1 MRVLALLFLTLCL
14 CTQVVH
20 GQWLRCNFAADTN
33 VSIVLT
39 NIGCVD
45 DTSANRTCLRD
56 NYPGLPIT
64 FGECVINDNP
74 PQRGYK
80 ANIRVY
86 ENASFDSTPE
96 IDFQERYDSNGYVFS
111 DWINDMF
118 FVYWNDTGLND
129 TFNNDSIPFQPSL
142 ELDAVGYSLER
153 FRAPVEEHEVEILV
167 GNYITRLAYEGG
179 DPTIQVVIG
188 DDSSLNKTVLY
199 AGWGHSYTN
208 RFVVNWTEVIPV
220 RVYGPDACIDYD
232 LPLWNGYINASHVWN
247 ETFIGFFGDY
257 VNREIF
263 AVYGRVTNYT
273 VQLENT
279 QYTVCNFV
287 NELVNGTLTGEPESR
302 NISLQLGAGI
312 GADLSC
318 GILKKDIYSDIV
330 PYGTCVVMNNG
341 PAPKTVVRKI
351 LWLNDSSL
359 ITNNTDPN
367 LNITDPNFNITDG
380 NLTSNLTSVPGFIL
394 FNDTLGVGVRTART
408 YADGTDFFIAY
419 YVDHY
424 HELDN
429 FTDDYTVEF
438 PRDDTF
444 LGYETFCMLNGTECD
459 FTNETSINSTF
470 TPLDGYQTYII
481 GTYASNW
488 VNLTSENSTYV
499 TVSFNNTWWTVCP
512 VSTYDFRSC
521 VITVPNT
528 LDVWNI
534 TLYTDPCYM
543 NPDNCSSFYVDST
556 LCNFGN
562 ASVGLVAWYG
572 DWSSQVFVTT
582 YNQYGVW
589 WNITEPMILS
599 NSTDNSTDESSSS
612 SSSTGGFDFSS
623 SSTGIDLSSSSTG
636 GLDLSSSSSTGGGA

>member
-1 MRVLALLFLTLCL
+1 MRVLYLLFLTLCL
-14 CTQVVH
+14 CTQLVH
-20 GQWLRCNFAADTN
+20 CQWLRCNFAADTN

-45 DTSANRTCLRD
+45 DVALNHTCLTD
-56 NYPGLPIT
+56 HYPGLPIT
-64 FGECVINDNP
+64 FGECVVNDNP
-74 PQRGYK
+74 PQHGYK
-80 ANIRVY
+80 ANIHVY
-86 ENASFDSTPE
+86 YNASFDTAPE
-96 IDFQERYDSNGYVFS
+96 IDYQERYDPNGFIFS

-129 TFNNDSIPFQPSL
+129 TVGNESIPLLATL

-153 FRAPVEEHEVEILV
+153 YRAPVGEHEVEILV
-167 GNYITRLAYEGG
+167 GNYITRLAYAGG
-179 DPTIQVVIG
+179 EPTIQVVIG
-188 DDSSLNKTVLY
+188 DDSTYNKTVLY
-199 AGWGHSYTN
+199 AGWGHSATN
-208 RFVVNWTEVIPV
+208 RFVLNWTEIIPV
-220 RVYGPDACIDYD
+220 RVYAPDACIDYD
-232 LPLWNGYINASHVWN
+232 YPLWNGYINASHVWN

-257 VNREIF
+257 VDRNIN
-263 AVYGRVTNYT
+263 AVYGRIANYT
-273 VQLENT
+273 VPLENT

-287 NELVNGTLTGEPESR
+287 NEYYNDTLTGAPEPR
-302 NISLQLGAGI
+302 NISFQLGAGMDPLI
-312 GADLSC
+312 C
-318 GILKKDIYSDIV
+318 GTLRHNIYTDVV
-330 PYGTCVVMNNG
+330 PYGTCVSMHNG
-341 PAPKTVVRKI
+341 PAAKTLVHKI
-351 LWLNDSSL
+351 LWLNDSTIL
-359 ITNNTDPN
+359 PNYTDPN

-380 NLTSNLTSVPGFIL
+380 NVTSNITYAPGWVL
-394 FNDTLGVGVRTART
+394 VNGTLGIGVRTAVT

-444 LGYETFCMLNGTECD
+444 LGYETFCMWNGTVCD
-459 FTNETSINSTF
+459 WTNETSINSTF

-488 VNLTSENSTYV
+488 LNLTWENSTYV
-499 TVSFNNTWWTVCP
+499 TVAFNDTWWTVCP

-521 VITVPNT
+521 VITVPNS

-543 NPDNCSSFYVDST
+543 TPDSCSLYYVDST

-572 DWSSQVFVTT
+572 DWSTEVYVTT
-582 YNQYGVW
+582 YNQHGIW
-589 WNITEPMILS
+589 WNITQPMILP
-599 NSTDNSTDESSSS
+599 NMTEDNSTDDT
-612 SSSTGGFDFSS
+612 SSSTGGFDL
-623 SSTGIDLSSSSTG
+623 SSTGIDLSSTG
-636 GLDLSSSSSTGGGA
+636 GLDLSSTAEAGV